1 MKDLHLIVIGKLKDK
16 NLIALENDYLKRVKA
31 PKLHIHEC
39 KGHKE
44 NIDIEVKE
52 LQSKVDQIKSKYG
65 NQHIVALTEH
75 GKTMSS
81 DKLSNYLFNVLE
93 NDQKGICFL
102 IGGAAGFPKSFLATC
117 DFQLSL
123 SPMTYPH
130 KLARLLFVEQVYRAQ
145 TIKQGHPYH
154 KN

>member
-44 NIDIEVKE
+44 NIEIEVKE
-52 LQSKVDQIKSKYG
+52 LLSKVESIKSKFG
-65 NQHIVALTEH
+65 NQHLVALSEH
-75 GKTMSS
+75 GKTMDSE
-81 DKLSNYLFNVLE
+81 KLSHYIFDVIE
-93 NDQKGICFL
+93 NKQKGICFL
-102 IGGAAGFPKSFLATC
+102 IGGAAGFPKDFLEQC
-117 DFQLSL
+117 DFLLSL

-130 KLARLLFVEQVYRAQ
+130 KLARLIFVEQIYRAE
-145 TIKQGHPYH
+145 TIKAGHPYH